1 MTFKLENLS
10 LESMLTVALRAMNFF
25 QGESKHLTAS
35 EISFLTLISA
45 LPDKFKYAPFSLP
58 AKKYLRNLALEKY
71 QWNITP
77 TNLRNYLYA
86 LVKKEVI
93 YSDSDGVMYLTTTYA
108 KLLKEIKLCHENDQ
122 PWELAFSFPPKRSAP
137 KVNLKG
143 QGEDTGV
150 KEEG

>member
-1 MTFKLENLS
+1 
-10 LESMLTVALRAMNFF
+10 MLTVALQAMNFF

-58 AKKYLRNLALEKY
+58 AKKFLRNLAMEKY

-86 LVKKEVI
+86 LIKKEVI
-93 YSDSDGVMYLTTTYA
+93 YTDSDGVMYLTKTYA
-108 KLLKEIKLCHENDQ
+108 KLLKEIKICHETNTA
-122 PWELAFSFPPKRSAP
+122 WELAFSFPPKRTPP
-137 KVNLKG
+137 KVDTKG
-143 QGEDTGV
+143 QGKEFGDQEISQGEED
-150 KEEG
+150 